1 MSIHKNVTRKKS
13 FTLSLDEPSLSL
25 AENTDIASKSAE
37 LDSVVQRLD
46 HQLSAAEIQ
55 RDVVLALVDMQRK
68 LLVRI
73 QELSITLD
81 MLYEREVQ

>member
-68 LLVRI
+68 LQVRI
-73 QELSITLD
+73 QELSSTLE
-81 MLYEREVQ
+81 MLYEREV